1 MRKWFHACLTA
12 SCLISF
18 SSVNAVVP
26 IQAHLIQE
34 YRANVNVEAGL
45 NQATRDLLKGLPEE
59 VRKQAILALREA
71 LPLIDMSVEKY
82 LAKVDEILSKQLMA
96 IDCTIDGAVFKALS
110 QAGAKLNPFK
120 TFPTDLEDLRAAAKK
135 YKSKA
140 RWSDT
145 TEMHVDRLGDLI
157 NASRS
162 IACASK
168 GNPISYP
175 QVEEIGADLTEV
187 ATLFLRINDKTC
199 SDPQA
204 CVESARAQVSASLQA
219 ADKRDL
225 VSAKAADRL
234 SAVKVP
240 KKPLPVVQDFDFP
253 AYAQSL
259 REIFAVETEVM
270 TLSALRSAAF
280 EGEKVKAASLLGA
293 LQSEVDQAQ
302 ARLNASYGS
311 DDAKYDGLTNGIGV
325 ASGVTQ
331 SRVDGLIAI
340 VKNGRELMPKRASD
354 FNAMVESSVQLFG
367 RARSIE
373 GSLRSVRAEHETYM
387 RKQCKDR
394 CTGSKNRFCPNW
406 KPARPRD
413 CN

>member
-1 MRKWFHACLTA
+1 M
-12 SCLISF
+12 ISF
-18 SSVNAVVP
+18 TSVNAVVP

-59 VRKQAILALREA
+59 VRKQAILALKEA

-82 LAKVDEILSKQLMA
+82 LAKVDEILSKQLLA
-96 IDCTIDGAVFKALS
+96 VDCTIDGAVFKALS

-135 YKSKA
+135 YHSKA
-140 RWSDT
+140 KWSDT

-175 QVEEIGADLTEV
+175 LAEKIGSDLTET
-187 ATLFLRINDKTC
+187 ATLFLRINDKAC

-204 CVESARAQVSASLQA
+204 CVEAARNQVSANLQV
-219 ADKRDL
+219 ADKRD
-225 VSAKAADRL
+225 VAAAKAAERL

-240 KKPLPVVQDFDFP
+240 KKPLPLVQDFDFA

-259 REIFAVETEVM
+259 REIFAVESEVM
-270 TLSALRSAAF
+270 TLSALRAAAF
-280 EGEKVKAASLLGA
+280 EGEKVKAANLLGS
-293 LQSEVDQAQ
+293 LQAEVDQAQ
-302 ARLNASYGS
+302 AMRNASYGS
-311 DDAKYDGLTNGIGV
+311 VDAKYDGLTNGIGV

-331 SRVDGLIAI
+331 ARVDGLMAI
-340 VKNGRELMPKRASD
+340 VNNGRDLMPKRANE

-373 GSLRSVRAEHETYM
+373 GSLRGARTEHETHM
-387 RKQCKDR
+387 HKQCDDT
-394 CTGSKNRFCPNW
+394 CFGGKNRFCPNW
-406 KPARPRD
+406 KQSKPRD
-413 CN
+413 CH